1 MATVVH
7 ILDSRTGGS
16 LVAHIKVGETYHQRK
31 EVSEMTQ
38 GRGGCSTVPGCPRAP
53 GQETDSSHL
62 TSAWLCTCAGRDSSA
77 VVSLQ

>member
-31 EVSEMTQ
+31 EVSEVIQ
-38 GRGGCSTVPGCPRAP
+38 GRNIPGG
-53 GQETDSSHL
+53 SHSGIPVL
-62 TSAWLCTCAGRDSSA
+62 
-77 VVSLQ
+77 SLS